1 MGVTRPYATN
11 ISVDEVSCILHD
23 RAVCFSSILKA
34 VHLCRYLY
42 GFMTVTPY
50 EQSYLDLLELLPGEE
65 PENLQEL
72 YEAIDPHKEP
82 WEVGTKGPPLPNLWK
97 CGSTCPADFEMRLR
111 AYVTGQ
117 MEAGG
122 CTREETEPRW
132 TSARSLWESQLSA
145 RVLADVEEKQRNE
158 RQPRRGAFGGRT
170 PATPSTSGKKD
181 KKGKGKHRGIP
192 T

>member
-1 MGVTRPYATN
+1 MLH
-11 ISVDEVSCILHD
+11 SC
-23 RAVCFSSILKA
+23 AVCFSGIIKP

-50 EQSYLDLLELLPGEE
+50 EQSYLDLLGLVAGEE

-82 WEVGTKGPPLPNLWK
+82 WEPGTKGPPLPNLWK

-111 AYVTGQ
+111 AYVTGL

-122 CTREETEPRW
+122 CPREETEPRW
-132 TSARSLWESQLSA
+132 TSARSLWEAQLST
-145 RVLADVEEKQRNE
+145 RLLADIEEKQRQR
-158 RQPRRGAFGGRT
+158 RQEQKQRK
-170 PATPSTSGKKD
+170 PATPSTSGTKE
-181 KKGKGKHRGIP
+181 KGKRGKHRGIP